1 MAEYDVA
8 HAARYR
14 KGDLNVVVQ
23 RHIVD
28 RVAERALKAWM
39 DLVELA
45 KAAGDLRAIGADQQ
59 PVHLEQAHLGAVHE
73 QLYRVR
79 LGQVDEAA
87 VLDGVDAKEI
97 IVVGGT
103 DEAFKLR
110 EDIRRP
116 ASYRSERTEAL
127 GQETLV
133 DRRRDTHLMHPPDGL
148 TTLSVPGRTPRR
160 TAPSPRPGRWPP
172 SSRGSQQPFFAW
184 AMYMFMRTWCW
195 PKGRSSGR

>member
-1 MAEYDVA
+1 MRHPVRSDEALGKVVAQVKILDRQHFGMAEYDVA
-8 HAARYR
+8 HAARDR

-45 KAAGDLRAIGADQQ
+45 KAAGDLRAIGADEQ
-59 PVHLEQAHLGAVHE
+59 PVHLEQAHLGGVHE

-103 DEAFKLR
+103 DEAFELR
-110 EDIRRP
+110 EDIRCP
-116 ASYRSERTEAL
+116 ASCRSERAEAL
-127 GQETLV
+127 AQETLV
-133 DRRRDTHLMHPPDGL
+133 DRRRDTHLMHP
-148 TTLSVPGRTPRR
+148 T
-160 TAPSPRPGRWPP
+160 
-172 SSRGSQQPFFAW
+172 
-184 AMYMFMRTWCW
+184 
-195 PKGRSSGR
+195 

>member
-8 HAARYR
+8 HAARDR

-45 KAAGDLRAIGADQQ
+45 KAAGDLRAIGADEQ
-59 PVHLEQAHLGAVHE
+59 PVHLEQAHLGGVHE
-73 QLYRVR
+73 QFCRVR
-79 LGQVDEAA
+79 LRQDAAA

-103 DEAFKLR
+103 DEAFELR

-116 ASYRSERTEAL
+116 ASCRSERAEAL
-127 GQETLV
+127 AQETLV
-133 DRRRDTHLMHPPDGL
+133 DRRRDTHLMHP
-148 TTLSVPGRTPRR
+148 T
-160 TAPSPRPGRWPP
+160 
-172 SSRGSQQPFFAW
+172 
-184 AMYMFMRTWCW
+184 
-195 PKGRSSGR
+195 